1 MPRIDQRMPRNRSAR
16 SQTRTNPRPARRPP
30 AGRPPRG
37 YGDVTTL
44 ALSWRRTLAAENKSP
59 ATLDTYLRT
68 VRLFVQFLAE
78 RGMPRDIEA
87 IRREHCE
94 AFVQDQ
100 LDRHSASTANTRYRS
115 LQRFFGWAEDEGEVD
130 ISPMHRMRPPKFE
143 ERVPEVL
150 EVDDL
155 RRLLEAC
162 RGRSFEARRDLAIL
176 LLLIDTGM
184 RRGEVASVR
193 CDDLDLDQS
202 LLRVL
207 GKGGR
212 ERLVPLG
219 RKLVQALD
227 RYLRSRVTHGHVEAA
242 ALFLGRGGPITPSGV
257 YQIVRNRA
265 REAGIPKVHPH
276 QLRHS
281 FAHAWLVAGGQETDL
296 MRVAGWRSRAMVGR
310 YAASAASMRAREA
323 HRRLSPGDR
332 L

>member
-1 MPRIDQRMPRNRSAR
+1 MASAPW
-16 SQTRTNPRPARRPP
+16 QPHLNPPTA
-30 AGRPPRG
+30 
-37 YGDVTTL
+37 YGDVATL
-44 ALSWRRTLAAENKSP
+44 AVSWRRTLAAENKSP

-68 VRLFVQFLAE
+68 VRLFVEFLDAQ
-78 RGMPRDIEA
+78 GIPRDVEG

-100 LDRHSASTANTRYRS
+100 LDRHSASTANTRYRG
-115 LQRFFGWAEDEGEVD
+115 LQRFFNWAEDEGEIDV
-130 ISPMHRMRPPKFE
+130 SPMCRMRPPKFE
-143 ERVPEVL
+143 ERIPDVL

-155 RRLLEAC
+155 RQLMDAC
-162 RGRSFEARRDLAIL
+162 RGRAFEARRDLAV

-193 CDDLDLDQS
+193 YEDLDLDQG
-202 LLRVL
+202 LLRVM

-212 ERLVPLG
+212 ERAVPPG

-227 RYLRSRVTHGHVEAA
+227 RYLRVRLRHEHEGAA
-242 ALFLGRGGPITPSGV
+242 ALFPGRAGPITPSGV

-265 REAGIPKVHPH
+265 RAAGIRNVHPH

-296 MRVAGWRSRAMVGR
+296 MRVAGWHSRAMVGR
-310 YAASAASMRAREA
+310 YAASAATARAREA

>member
-1 MPRIDQRMPRNRSAR
+1 M
-16 SQTRTNPRPARRPP
+16 
-30 AGRPPRG
+30 
-37 YGDVTTL
+37 
-44 ALSWRRTLAAENKSP
+44 WRRTLAAENKTP

-68 VRLFVQFLAE
+68 VRLFAQFLEAQ
-78 RGMPRDIEA
+78 GMPRNIEA
-87 IRREHCE
+87 VRREHCE

-100 LDRHSASTANTRYRS
+100 LDRHSASTANTRYRC
-115 LQRFFGWAEDEGEVD
+115 LQRFFGWAEDEGEIE
-130 ISPMHRMRPPKFE
+130 ISPMRRMRPPKFE
-143 ERVPEVL
+143 ERVPDVL

-162 RGRSFEARRDLAIL
+162 LGRAFEARRDLAIL

-193 CDDLDLDQS
+193 YDDLDLDQS
-202 LLRVL
+202 LLRVM

-227 RYLRSRVTHGHVEAA
+227 RSLRVRLLHKHAEAG
-242 ALFLGRGGPITPSGV
+242 ALFLGGSITPSGV

-265 REAGIPKVHPH
+265 REAGIRNVHPR

-310 YAASAASMRAREA
+310 YAASAADVPGAKLVGSLGMQAAPSAPPIVQRGRSGLSQGLRKPCCAW
-323 HRRLSPGDR
+323 RR
-332 L
+332 